1 MNEAPVAI
9 SDAPV
14 DRNVLL
20 LKVLIAGM
28 TPPFRG
34 LRFASIFL
42 AQRNP
47 TKGYQI
53 LKTVVGIERCTEV
66 SAPRGEGSGREM
78 STTGV
83 GS

>member
-14 DRNVLL
+14 DRNFLL

-28 TPPFRG
+28 TLPFRG
-34 LRFASIFL
+34 LSFASTFL

-47 TKGYQI
+47 KGYQI
-53 LKTVVGIERCTEV
+53 LKTVVGMER
-66 SAPRGEGSGREM
+66 
-78 STTGV
+78 
-83 GS
+83 